1 MGSIRIV
8 GAGRAGGSF
17 ALALGGVGWVPE
29 VMLRGV
35 PLEAAA
41 EGVDVVLLCVPDG
54 AVAEVAA
61 SIRPN
66 PSCVVVHCAGSLT
79 LDVLDPHPVRASVH
93 PLVSLPSPTVGAQ
106 RLAGAWFGVA
116 ADPPG
121 RDRVDEL
128 VGALD
133 GRAVEVAD
141 RDRATYHAAA
151 AMASN
156 HLVALLGQVE
166 RTAASVGVPLEAYLD
181 LARGS
186 LTNVA
191 ELGPAAA
198 LTGPVSRG
206 DWATVAAHLAALPAE
221 ERPAY
226 EALARAAARLC
237 GRELPDL

>member
-1 MGSIRIV
+1 MSSIRIV

-66 PSCVVVHCAGSLT
+66 PNCVVVHCAGSLT

-93 PLVSLPSPTVGAQ
+93 PLVSLPSPAVGAQ

-121 RDRVDEL
+121 RDR
-128 VGALD
+128 
-133 GRAVEVAD
+133 
-141 RDRATYHAAA
+141 
-151 AMASN
+151 
-156 HLVALLGQVE
+156 
-166 RTAASVGVPLEAYLD
+166 
-181 LARGS
+181 
-186 LTNVA
+186 
-191 ELGPAAA
+191 
-198 LTGPVSRG
+198 
-206 DWATVAAHLAALPAE
+206 
-221 ERPAY
+221 
-226 EALARAAARLC
+226 
-237 GRELPDL
+237 